1 MLFANRS
8 LTSKLALI
16 LLPLSMAL
24 YAASLTM
31 NVANVAGVVRL
42 DSKAIEREL
51 VGELQ
56 REVPVDAISNQIS
69 RVIYEVVSDRFP
81 MFASQSMY
89 QTIRGAV
96 REKVDERGSQM
107 IASVV
112 PDLDI
117 PQPAPDL
124 RGVKLIQTI
133 KDLWNSGTAGDAFL
147 AACLVA
153 FTIFFPITKYI
164 ALVWLLFLRAGAPA
178 RERVLTWLKSW
189 GQWSMGDVFVV
200 AFMVVL
206 TKINTSVVSTS
217 TLADIS
223 VRVGVEP
230 GLYFFAASVML
241 GMICS
246 MLVTAADREMARAER
261 AATAVPPVGAF
272 KP

>member
-1 MLFANRS
+1 MSFANRPF
-8 LTSKLALI
+8 TFKLALL
-16 LLPLSMAL
+16 LLPVSMAL
-24 YAASLTM
+24 YATSLTM
-31 NVANVAGVVRL
+31 NVASVAGVVNL
-42 DSKAIEREL
+42 DTEGIEREL
-51 VGELQ
+51 VGELKNN
-56 REVPVDAISNQIS
+56 VPVDAISNQIS
-69 RVIYEVVSDRFP
+69 RVIYEVVSERFP

-96 REKVDERGSQM
+96 REKVEERGPQM

-124 RGVKLIQTI
+124 RNIKLIQTI
-133 KDLWNSGTAGDAFL
+133 RDLWNTGVTGDAFL
-147 AACLVA
+147 AVCLVA

-164 ALVWLLFLRAGAPA
+164 ALAWLLFLQAGAPA

-200 AFMVVL
+200 AFMVVF

-217 TLADIS
+217 TLADIT

-230 GLYFFAASVML
+230 GLYLFAASVLL
-241 GMICS
+241 GMVCS
-246 MLVTAADREMARAER
+246 MLVTASDAKMAR
-261 AATAVPPVGAF
+261 G
-272 KP
+272 